1 MPGFLDD
8 IETLVPALR
17 RYARALTGNA
27 DQADDLVQDCLER
40 AIAKQSLWRPI
51 GPVRPWLYK
60 IMINLHR
67 NNHRRRR
74 GSPEQEA
81 LDVLPFEPASPAS
94 QGARLALAETAAA
107 LDRLPAEQ
115 REALLLVAL
124 EGMSYAEAA
133 AALDIPQGTLMS
145 RISRAREA
153 LRGMVDGT
161 GPKLR
166 SVK

>member
-8 IETLVPALR
+8 IEALVPALR

-67 NNHRRRR
+67 NHRRDRR
-74 GSPEQEA
+74 GAPEQEP
-81 LDVLPFEPASPAS
+81 LDSLAFEPASPAS

-115 REALLLVAL
+115 RQALLLVAL

-133 AALDIPQGTLMS
+133 GVLDIPVGTLMS

-153 LRGMVDGT
+153 LRAMVDGT
-161 GPKLR
+161 GPRLR

>member
-1 MPGFLDD
+1 MLGFLDD

-27 DQADDLVQDCLER
+27 DRADDLVQDCLER
-40 AIAKQSLWRPI
+40 AITKQSLWRPI
-51 GPVRPWLYK
+51 GPLRPWLFT

-67 NNHRRRR
+67 NDRRRR
-74 GSPEQEA
+74 RAAPEPEA
-81 LDVLPFEPASPAS
+81 LDVLPFEPASPAP
-94 QGARLALAETAAA
+94 QGTRLALAETAAA

-133 AALDIPQGTLMS
+133 GVLGIPVGTLMS
-145 RISRAREA
+145 RIGRAREA
-153 LRGMVDGT
+153 LRALVDGT

>member
-51 GPVRPWLYK
+51 GPVRPWLYR

-67 NNHRRRR
+67 NDRRRRR
-74 GSPEQEA
+74 GSPEPEA
-81 LDVLPFEPASPAS
+81 LDLLSFEPASPAT
-94 QGARLALAETAAA
+94 QGARLALAETASA
-107 LDRLPAEQ
+107 LDSLPADQ

-124 EGMSYAEAA
+124 EGLSYAEAA
-133 AALDIPQGTLMS
+133 GALDIPVGTLMS

-153 LRGMVDGT
+153 LRTMVDGP